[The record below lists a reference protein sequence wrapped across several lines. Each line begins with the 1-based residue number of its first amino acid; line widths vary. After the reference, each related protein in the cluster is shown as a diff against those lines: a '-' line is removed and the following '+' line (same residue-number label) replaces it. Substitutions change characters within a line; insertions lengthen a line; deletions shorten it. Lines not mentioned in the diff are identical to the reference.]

1 MWIAAVCIALLVLWV
16 VVSYNLLVRAR
27 NLVSEAW
34 SGIDVQLKR
43 RHDLIPNIVECVKG
57 YSAHERELFENVA
70 QARATSLASDA
81 IPARADAE
89 NAVTGQLKSL
99 LAIVE
104 AYPELKA
111 NTNFLELQK
120 GLTEVE
126 DDIQYARR
134 YYNAV
139 VRDYNI
145 RAQSFPGLIIA
156 GLFGFGKKD
165 YFEIEYATERQT
177 PDAKFE

>member
-1 MWIAAVCIALLVLWV
+1 MWIPIAIVGVLVLWV

-27 NLVSEAW
+27 NIVSEAW

-43 RHDLIPNIVECVKG
+43 RHDLIPNIVECVKA
-57 YSAHERELFENVA
+57 YSSHERELFENVA
-70 QARATSLASDA
+70 GARATGLGSDA
-81 IPARADAE
+81 IPARAEAE
-89 NAVTGQLKSL
+89 NAVTGQLKAL
-99 LAIVE
+99 FAVAE
-104 AYPELKA
+104 AYPDLKA

-134 YYNAV
+134 YYNAS

-156 GLFGFGKKD
+156 GLFGFEKKD